1 MLISF
6 AWFVVLHSCPT
17 RMPIYQ
23 TGRFPFLQTFQLIH
37 GLPMVL
43 TAMLAFGIDT
53 RGCKHI
59 CILVPYAL
67 ANGYKLSTD
76 PILSGLINLLQK
88 HQDYMDGIILS
99 VSGGVHDL
107 GMLHL
112 IKWFADTGLRLSSI
126 WAIRHKM
133 TSMEPIKALLECKCW
148 MQHGYIHL
156 SDGTMSPDSVL
167 EFFLWCL
174 KNYKNKLYYVRL
186 TGNPGMGNIFHT
198 LQKLMSSYRC
208 DCMVDIDNTKAENN
222 DHQQAHLSF
231 NKKVTQF
238 RKEHQERQVAQE
250 NTVSKNT
257 RELYGDD
264 GFRSNGSIC
273 TLGDY
278 VKTCKKSKSRT
289 SSSTDGSSMAGSS

>member
-1 MLISF
+1 
-6 AWFVVLHSCPT
+6 
-17 RMPIYQ
+17 MPIINRPISQ
-23 TGRFPFLQTFQLIH
+23 TGWLPFLQTFQLIH

-53 RGCKHI
+53 GGRKHL

-67 ANGYKLSTD
+67 ANGNKLSTD

-112 IKWFADTGLRLSSI
+112 IKWFADTGLRLSSL

-148 MQHGYIHL
+148 MQHGYLHL

-174 KNYKNKLYYVRL
+174 KNYKDRLYYVCL
-186 TGNPGMGNIFHT
+186 IGNPGMGNIFHT
-198 LQKLMSSYRC
+198 LQKLMSSYSC
-208 DCMVDIDNTKAENN
+208 DWMVDIDNTKAENN

-231 NKKVTQF
+231 NKKVAQF
-238 RKEHQERQVAQE
+238 RKERQERQVAQE
-250 NTVSKNT
+250 NTVSKDT
-257 RELYGDD
+257 RELYGAD

-273 TLGDY
+273 TLGDC
-278 VKTCKKSKSRT
+278 VRTCKKKSKST
-289 SSSTDGSSMAGSS
+289 AGSSIAGSSMAGSS